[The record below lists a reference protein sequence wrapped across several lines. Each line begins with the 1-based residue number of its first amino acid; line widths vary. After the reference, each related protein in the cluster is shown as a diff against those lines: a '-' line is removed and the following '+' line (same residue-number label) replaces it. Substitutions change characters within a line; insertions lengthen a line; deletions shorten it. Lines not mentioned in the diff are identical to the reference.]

1 MRVCMWGCG
10 SAGGDGSKLPCPT
23 PFGGSGFDS
32 ECLPPVARPVLSLN
46 RSVTQASVRVMVLN
60 AWMRFT
66 ERLPLPQC
74 ASNQWEKNKV
84 FVIGIDSHKDTLAA
98 CVVDHLGAPLE
109 YRSIANTA
117 AGHRELVDWAQV
129 RHPVKVAVEGSGSLG
144 RPVAVAALRAG
155 LDVREVPPQLTA
167 QVRRRGRTQTKTDQV
182 DALVIA
188 RIALTDDTLA
198 APTWWENT
206 EDLRVLV
213 SYRHELVEDRTA
225 QANRLHADLGKLR
238 PGYQQNIRRLTTRKA
253 LDGAL
258 RLLWRDMSPHAR
270 IAKGRIRALRDLD
283 RRIKGPD
290 QPDRRPG
297 QPNRNQPVRHIW
309 GRHTRRRD
317 HPRRGRQPPPLWDQS
332 QVRHGQWDSTA
343 RSQLRKSG
351 EASAEPGREPPTES
365 GHPHRRPH
373 PDRPPPTPKAA
384 ATTRN
389 SANVGRP
396 TGKPSECSN
405 GASPTVSGPTYSSYP
420 QFPQPPI

>member
-1 MRVCMWGCG
+1 MAITEITHACLYVGVWQCRWGWLEIT
-10 SAGGDGSKLPCPT
+10 LPDPLLGEVALT
-23 PFGGSGFDS
+23 LSVS
-32 ECLPPVARPVLSLN
+32 PPVARSVLSLD
-46 RSVTQASVRVMVLN
+46 RSVTQALCEGDGSQRMDALH
-60 AWMRFT
+60 R
-66 ERLPLPQC
+66 
-74 ASNQWEKNKV
+74 ASAAPAMCLQQWEKNKV

-167 QVRRRGRTQTKTDQV
+167 QVRRRGRTQAKTDQV

-253 LDGAL
+253 LDG
-258 RLLWRDMSPHAR
+258 RC
-270 IAKGRIRALRDLD
+270 GCC
-283 RRIKGPD
+283 
-290 QPDRRPG
+290 
-297 QPNRNQPVRHIW
+297 
-309 GRHTRRRD
+309 
-317 HPRRGRQPPPLWDQS
+317 
-332 QVRHGQWDSTA
+332 
-343 RSQLRKSG
+343 G
-351 EASAEPGREPPTES
+351 ET
-365 GHPHRRPH
+365 
-373 PDRPPPTPKAA
+373 
-384 ATTRN
+384 
-389 SANVGRP
+389 
-396 TGKPSECSN
+396 
-405 GASPTVSGPTYSSYP
+405 
-420 QFPQPPI
+420 